1 MFPLP
6 RSSTIWGYDTP
17 VELLRLQ
24 LESKCA
30 STVVVKPE
38 GRRSAAAAV
47 ALIVVTK
54 EDFLCQTFYYCTI
67 LESCCFHGGG
77 GGTHESTHG
86 EPAYYSAAS
95 KESTTS
101 LREQLSLS
109 VKVHFGGL
117 SFVALERPF
126 SPPFTVRKPPYY
138 SRYVSSEARGT
149 ATYMEFKVLPSRCFC
164 NRNAYLGIFLRIK
177 GHFQSCWILKKSLLG
192 GRMGL
197 LVFLMSVMRQFF
209 PHNLLQ

>member
-67 LESCCFHGGG
+67 LESCFHG
-77 GGTHESTHG
+77 TLDESTHG
-86 EPAYYSAAS
+86 EPAYSSCFQGEYY
-95 KESTTS
+95 ESTRTAFS
-101 LREQLSLS
+101 QRKSA
-109 VKVHFGGL
+109 FWGL
-117 SFVALERPF
+117 SFTPNNGLSRLHSPLESSRVNLSFWENQAQLSGHHRKVHGVQSPMLFTTANDIIILDKATF
-126 SPPFTVRKPPYY
+126 SLV
-138 SRYVSSEARGT
+138 
-149 ATYMEFKVLPSRCFC
+149 EFWNEPQC
-164 NRNAYLGIFLRIK
+164 G
-177 GHFQSCWILKKSLLG
+177 
-192 GRMGL
+192 

-209 PHNLLQ
+209 SSNLVQ

>member
-67 LESCCFHGGG
+67 LESCCCFHGGG

-164 NRNAYLGIFLRIK
+164 NRNDYHMWYFPFLK
-177 GHFQSCWILKKSLLG
+177 AFSVLLNFEKKVCWVG
-192 GRMGL
+192 GW
-197 LVFLMSVMRQFF
+197 VY
-209 PHNLLQ
+209 

>member
-67 LESCCFHGGG
+67 LESCCCFHGGGG

-164 NRNAYLGIFLRIK
+164 NRNAY
-177 GHFQSCWILKKSLLG
+177 HVWYY
-192 GRMGL
+192 
-197 LVFLMSVMRQFF
+197 
-209 PHNLLQ
+209 P